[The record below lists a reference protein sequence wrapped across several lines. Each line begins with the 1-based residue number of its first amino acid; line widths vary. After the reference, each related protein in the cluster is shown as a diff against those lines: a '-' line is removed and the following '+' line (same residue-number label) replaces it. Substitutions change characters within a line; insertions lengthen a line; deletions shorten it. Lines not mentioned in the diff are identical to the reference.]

1 MIQNENGNKQRFN
14 KWKLAFILLLAA
26 QLAFVAVIASRVI
39 EVREPITEKLDQ
51 SEKNKDISIGSF
63 TTTKE
68 ELNKTL
74 ANYTSD
80 LQTKN
85 FTYRFYAS
93 STTMLFEGTYTF
105 LGFEVPLYIYFE
117 PYTTEN
123 GAVQLKVTS
132 FSAGTLP
139 LPEGEVLK
147 YLSKSY
153 DWPEF
158 VTVDSQSSL
167 ITIDLT
173 KIKNSENIYLKAK
186 RIDLKNDV
194 ISFDIYKKIK
204 NK

>member
-1 MIQNENGNKQRFN
+1 MKQEENGSNKKFN
-14 KWKLAFILLLAA
+14 RWKFAFILLLAA
-26 QLAFVAVIASRVI
+26 QLAFLAVIASRVI
-39 EVREPITEKLDQ
+39 EVREPVTGILEQ
-51 SEKNKDISIGSF
+51 ENKNNDISIGVFS
-63 TTTKE
+63 TSKD

-74 ANYTSD
+74 ANYVSD

-85 FTYRFYAS
+85 FSYQFYAS

-117 PYTTEN
+117 PYTTES
-123 GAVQLKVTS
+123 GAIQLKVTS

-147 YLSKSY
+147 YIAKGY

-158 VTVDSQSSL
+158 VTVDSQSSI

-173 KIKNSENIYLKAK
+173 KLKNSENIYLKA
-186 RIDLKNDV
+186 RTIDLKNDV
-194 ISFDIYKKIK
+194 ITFEIYKKIK